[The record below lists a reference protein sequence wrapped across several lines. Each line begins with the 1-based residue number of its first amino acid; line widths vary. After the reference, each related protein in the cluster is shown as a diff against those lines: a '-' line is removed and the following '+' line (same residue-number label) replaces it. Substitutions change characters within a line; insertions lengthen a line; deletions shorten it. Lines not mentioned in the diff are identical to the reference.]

1 MDAKQEYMMK
11 LQVLEQEAN
20 QLGEQINLIE
30 QQITELGL
38 LKVNLERLEKAG
50 EEEIFAEL
58 GKGIFLKAQ
67 LKKSNLLID
76 VGSKVLVPKS
86 YSEVKDVIKDQS
98 SKFAQVKVQ
107 VGKRI
112 EQINAEL
119 NRIIAEANAGSGKE
133 NNKSEKEENKV
144 KPDKVKESKVVV
156 KKKGR

>member
-107 VGKRI
+107 VGKRV

-119 NRIIAEANAGSGKE
+119 NRIIAEANAGS
-133 NNKSEKEENKV
+133 EKASASKQEENKV
-144 KPDKVKESKVVV
+144 KSDKVKESRVVV

>member
-107 VGKRI
+107 VGKRV